1 MRANSRCIACILS
14 RQEKEIRQFSDE
26 EKKSEYM
33 HQVLGILHR
42 YGQEESAPGL
52 AERINGLYMDFWGQ
66 AEDFSLIKRKYN
78 QLLLERE
85 AQLEQKIRQAEDG
98 LKECIKYVCAANYI
112 DFSAVENVNVETFER
127 LLAKAE
133 TETVPEE
140 EYERF
145 RKDLENANKLVYLTD
160 NCGEIVLD
168 KLFIRLLREAY
179 PQLQIT
185 AVLRGSQVIN
195 DATIEDAQQV
205 GLTEIVSC
213 MGNGNAA
220 PGTVLSRLSKE
231 AEQLLREADIIISK
245 GQGNFDSL
253 VGEDLNP
260 EYFFLCKCDL
270 FVERVHMGKFE
281 SVFSKEERIQV
292 IPVRRES
299 EFPHS

>member
-85 AQLEQKIRQAEDG
+85 TQLEQKIRQAEDG

-145 RKDLENANKLVYLTD
+145 RMDLENANKLVYLTD

-195 DATIEDAQQV
+195 DATMEDAHQV
-205 GLTEIVSC
+205 GLTEIVPC
-213 MGNGNAA
+213 IGNGNAA
-220 PGTVLSRLSKE
+220 PGTVLSRLGK
-231 AEQLLREADIIISK
+231 ATTQLLRESDVIISK
-245 GQGNFDSL
+245 GQGNFESL
-253 VGEDLNP
+253 FGEGLNP
-260 EYFFLCKCDL
+260 YYFFLCKCDL
-270 FVERVHMGKFE
+270 FVERFRMGKYE
-281 SVFSKEERIQV
+281 SVFSKEERIGENTPAGMKQ
-292 IPVRRES
+292 P
-299 EFPHS
+299 